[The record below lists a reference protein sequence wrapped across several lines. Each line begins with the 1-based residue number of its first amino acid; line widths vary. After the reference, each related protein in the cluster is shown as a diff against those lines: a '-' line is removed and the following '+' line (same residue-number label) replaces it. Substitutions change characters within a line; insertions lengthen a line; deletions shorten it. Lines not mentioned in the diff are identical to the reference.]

1 MAEDAKEAVEETHID
16 RLKKYR
22 ELIKSGI
29 RDKEATELVWPS
41 TTANVLRNAK
51 TKADKDQKDADDK
64 TAAEAAKKEKGAKK
78 D

>member
-1 MAEDAKEAVEETHID
+1 MANEDMEEEETHID

-29 RDKEATELVWPS
+29 RDKEANEMVWPT

-51 TKADKDQKDADDK
+51 VKADKEQKAEDAKKGADD
-64 TAAEAAKKEKGAKK
+64 AKKAKATPAP
-78 D
+78 